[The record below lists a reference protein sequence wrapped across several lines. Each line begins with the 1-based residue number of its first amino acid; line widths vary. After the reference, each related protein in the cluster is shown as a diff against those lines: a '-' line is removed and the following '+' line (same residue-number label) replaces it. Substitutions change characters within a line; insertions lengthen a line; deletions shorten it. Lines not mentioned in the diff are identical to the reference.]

1 MKVLERQ
8 NLIVVIVVHVKAI
21 LFSIFFYANSLVAS
35 PEIEYW
41 NTSNGTEVYYVHA
54 PQLPMVDIQIIFDA
68 GSIRDDGQLGIAMLS
83 NSLLAEGADGLDAD
97 MISKGFESLGAI
109 YSSDVGYDSASL
121 HLRSLVK
128 KELLS
133 NAIINFKK
141 VISKPDFPQD
151 AIERIRSQM
160 LIGIKAK
167 QQSPSTIAKTTFM
180 SALYQS
186 HPYAKPSEGT
196 ESTIKAIKR
205 DDIISFYK
213 KYYNAKNAMIAIV
226 GAIDRSDAKIIAEDI
241 TSVIQDGKKAGKLPT
256 VENLEDGQNIF
267 IEYPSAQTH
276 ILVGQPGVKRG
287 DSDYFPL
294 YVGNHILGGGGMV
307 SRLFSEIREKRGLSY
322 SAYSYFSPMLFK
334 GPFIAG
340 LQTKTEQA
348 DEATSVLLD
357 NIRNYVEEG
366 PTEEE
371 LIAAKKN
378 ITGGYPLRID
388 SNSKILNYVVV
399 IGYYKLPF
407 DYLETFN
414 SNIDAVTVDSIK
426 DAFKRRLI
434 PDKLVLV
441 KVGTPQNQIKT
452 E

>member
-1 MKVLERQ
+1 M
-8 NLIVVIVVHVKAI
+8 AG
-21 LFSIFFYANSLVAS
+21 LFLTA
-35 PEIEYW
+35 
-41 NTSNGTEVYYVHA
+41 
-54 PQLPMVDIQIIFDA
+54 
-68 GSIRDDGQLGIAMLS
+68 
-83 NSLLAEGADGLDAD
+83 
-97 MISKGFESLGAI
+97 
-109 YSSDVGYDSASL
+109 
-121 HLRSLVK
+121 
-128 KELLS
+128 
-133 NAIINFKK
+133 
-141 VISKPDFPQD
+141 SKPFKTVILS
-151 AIERIRSQM
+151 AR
-160 LIGIKAK
+160 
-167 QQSPSTIAKTTFM
+167 AKTTFM

-357 NIRNYVEEG
+357 NIRNYVEKG

-414 SNIDAVTVDSIK
+414 SNVDAVTVDSIK
-426 DAFKRRLI
+426 DSFKRRFI